1 MAENLLISASVE
13 VLLQKIFSV
22 TTENI
27 NLVFGGPQEISCLM
41 EYWFSRSSEETN
53 VVQAI
58 RQELEELKGSLSNIQ
73 AVSQDNLRLQDKA
86 VIVTLW
92 LQKLTDLAD
101 DADNAL
107 AEFGYQIL
115 QHEVEMLNQEKPKV
129 SLFSCHSDKKA
140 FRQEMMPKARGIS
153 NKLEMINKEVK
164 DFLASEKYGVT
175 TASSPQVDVV
185 QEVGFLIADLKI
197 TENEEKTSIENFWS
211 IIKEKAGVSD
221 EIPIGLEDIGRHVA
235 EKCQGLSLAANLLGG
250 LLQNKRR
257 DFWLSILESGVLDKE
272 DVISAILILCFENL
286 PSPFLKRCFAFCSM
300 FPRNCVIERDQL
312 VQLWMAEGFIDPGL
326 GISVMEELGNQY
338 FDTLLQNSLLEIV
351 SKDNF
356 NKVTH
361 CKLHNLVYDFAYSLS
376 SFESITFGERD
387 QDDIRQ
393 IQHLAL
399 ESFTEETMKI
409 AKEKAR
415 YLRTLFL
422 KNNLP
427 DNNLLNVNFLYV
439 LNLCDADIAELP
451 ASIGKLR
458 HLEYLDL
465 SRTKI
470 KSIPDSACN
479 LYKLKTLRIIGC
491 NSLKK
496 LPKYFKN
503 LLCLRHLHFYYNE
516 YFSMPYEFGRLSHL
530 QTLPIYNVGKECGPP
545 IGELKHLKDLKGK
558 LEIRNLDLVKD
569 KKEAQQANLF
579 GKPNLQELELRWIDP
594 EREEREGP
602 NNDENVLEGLEPYH
616 NLKSLRIEHFQGDRF
631 PSWVMKM
638 SVKRGS
644 LQLNNLVEVKLE
656 SCTRC
661 KEIPTLGTLP
671 LLQNLEIVELSEVS
685 CFGSSFY
692 GGNGSNTNTSE
703 TQATK
708 SFFPALKSLTIDCM
722 PSLLDWKGPEEISA
736 SYEAK
741 TFNSLERLFLRW
753 DPKLMTAP
761 SHFPALKVLRV
772 ESIKSSSPLECICNS
787 KLTTLTS
794 LRVEDVEE
802 LTSLPDELLE
812 NNTNLSHL
820 CIIKCHSLTHIV
832 PHMSGCSAVLQE
844 LEIKEC
850 GALQE
855 FPPEICS
862 LRSLKRFELSYCPSI
877 KLFPNLNGQ
886 GGLPSLQSLTVS
898 ECQGLISIPSE
909 VLESCKSLQYLW
921 VTECENLIEFS
932 PNFQQMP
939 NISFMGITSCP
950 KLNTMP
956 KGLGALSN
964 LANLRMG
971 PLSNSMEFETF
982 QTCFTGL
989 QQLSSLVSLFLE
1001 GQHHWNSLPEEL
1013 QHLTALKEM
1022 TLYDFGIEVLPD
1034 WIGNLSSIQS
1044 LDLSYC
1050 PKLESFPSK
1059 EIMEGLKNLENLDI
1073 EDCNLLARKWMLQ
1086 NEPDSEWFKVS
1097 HIKRVILDY
1106 EEVSDPIIWN
1116 MIHRMMEKRMQK
1128 RNNEEKKKKKKKTK
1142 KTKKKT
1148 NSSTSTS

>member
-1 MAENLLISASVE
+1 MAENLLMSASVE
-13 VLLQKIFSV
+13 VLLQKIISV

-41 EYWFSRSSEETN
+41 ENWFSHSSEETN

-92 LQKLTDLAD
+92 LQKLSDLAD

-221 EIPIGLEDIGRHVA
+221 EIPIGLKDIGRHIA

-272 DVISAILILCFENL
+272 DVISAILKLCFENL

-300 FPRNCVIERDQL
+300 FPRNSVIERDQL

-326 GISVMEELGNQY
+326 GISVMEEIGNQY

-376 SFESITFGERD
+376 SFESITIGERD

-422 KNNLP
+422 KKNLP
-427 DNNLLNVNFLYV
+427 DNNLLNLNFLYV

-451 ASIGKLR
+451 VYVGNLR

-465 SRTKI
+465 SRTEI

-491 NSLKK
+491 NSLEE
-496 LPKYFKN
+496 LPKDFKN

-530 QTLPIYNVGKECGPP
+530 QTLPIYNVGKKCGPP

-569 KKEAQQANLF
+569 KKEAQLANLF
-579 GKPNLQELELRWIDP
+579 EKPNLQELELRWIDP
-594 EREEREGP
+594 EKEEREDP

-616 NLKSLRIEHFQGDRF
+616 NLKSLRIEHFKGDRF

-671 LLQNLEIVELSEVS
+671 LLQNLEIVKLSEVS

-708 SFFPALKSLTIDCM
+708 SFFPALKSLIINNM
-722 PSLLDWKGPEEISA
+722 RSLLDWKGPEEISA

-741 TFNSLERLFLRW
+741 TFNSLERLFLRR

-772 ESIKSSSPLECICNS
+772 ESIKSSSPLESICNS

-794 LRVEDVEE
+794 LHVEDVQE

-812 NNTNLSHL
+812 NNTNLSYL

-939 NISFMGITSCP
+939 NISFMRITSCP

-964 LANLRMG
+964 LADLRMG

-989 QQLSSLVSLFLE
+989 QQLSSLVSLFLV

-1044 LDLSYC
+1044 LALSNC
-1050 PKLESFPSK
+1050 RKLESFPSK
-1059 EIMEGLKNLENLDI
+1059 EIMEGLKNMEYLDI

-1097 HIKRVILDY
+1097 HIKLVILDY